1 LLDSVDERLRMA
13 RARRQ
18 HCAAAARLVRLIRT
32 ITSTTTSPTDDRAER
47 EVSEALQ
54 LALRVVEARGNRPI
68 DPRSR
73 RAVLP

>member
-1 LLDSVDERLRMA
+1 MSGCAWHARAGNTARQRRGSSDSSERLL
-13 RARRQ
+13 RRRR
-18 HCAAAARLVRLIRT
+18 HLLMTVP
-32 ITSTTTSPTDDRAER
+32 SAE
-47 EVSEALQ
+47 EVSKALQ